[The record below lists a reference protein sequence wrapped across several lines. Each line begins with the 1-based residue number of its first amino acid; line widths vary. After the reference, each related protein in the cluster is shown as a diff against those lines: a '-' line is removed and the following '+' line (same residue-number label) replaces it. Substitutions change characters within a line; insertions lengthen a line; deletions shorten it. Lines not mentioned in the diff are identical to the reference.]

1 MTYSL
6 TDDAGGLFAINS
18 NSGVV
23 SVNASLDYETSQQHT
38 ITVQALSTDQS
49 TQSSDF
55 TVQIINAT
63 ADDGLPRVNL
73 VDYGYDETLD
83 QKFIELTALGSFDGS
98 SGVLIGFENP
108 EVLSPENGTGMSSV
122 LNSLMLRPDQSTDKF
137 YFDKNIET
145 SLQKVR
151 FGWVKVVQ
159 LRFLEM
165 SSRNFL
171 ILKK

>member
-6 TDDAGGLFAINS
+6 TNDAGGLFAINS

-63 ADDGLPRVNL
+63 ADDGPLRVNL
-73 VDYGYDETLD
+73 IDYGYDETLD
-83 QKFIELTALGSFDGS
+83 QKFIELLQL
-98 SGVLIGFENP
+98 GVLM
-108 EVLSPENGTGMSSV
+108 VLLV
-122 LNSLMLRPDQSTDKF
+122 F
-137 YFDKNIET
+137 
-145 SLQKVR
+145 
-151 FGWVKVVQ
+151 
-159 LRFLEM
+159 
-165 SSRNFL
+165 
-171 ILKK
+171 